1 MAAQVEWLVAIVV
14 ILVALLIVAFLWE
27 LARRIYYWTA
37 ARVYGSS
44 TEEKFMRE
52 TASLVREA
60 ARAERRAKQ
69 NEALT
74 QNLDRRR
81 MGAFICAAAVG
92 ALCLPLDLPW
102 WHTALIAGAVY
113 VGIHMAVGIG
123 LF

>member
-37 ARVYGSS
+37 ARVYGLQRKNSC
-44 TEEKFMRE
+44 EKPPRTRGCE
-52 TASLVREA
+52 SGTPSK
-60 ARAERRAKQ
+60 AERGTYTELRPQ
-69 NEALT
+69 T
-74 QNLDRRR
+74 H
-81 MGAFICAAAVG
+81 GAFICAAAVG
-92 ALCLPLDLPW
+92 ALCLPLDPPW

-113 VGIHMAVGIG
+113 VGIHMAVGTR

>member
-1 MAAQVEWLVAIVV
+1 MAAQVEWLIAIAV
-14 ILVALLIVAFLWE
+14 ILVILFVVAFLWE
-27 LARRIYYWTA
+27 FARRIYYWTA
-37 ARVYGSS
+37 ARIYGWS
-44 TEEKFMRE
+44 TEEKLMRE
-52 TASLVREA
+52 TAPLVREA

-69 NEALT
+69 NEALA

-113 VGIHMAVGIG
+113 VGM
-123 LF
+123 

>member
-81 MGAFICAAAVG
+81 MGRSYVPPRSARCACHWTFHG
-92 ALCLPLDLPW
+92 GTRL
-102 WHTALIAGAVY
+102 
-113 VGIHMAVGIG
+113 
-123 LF
+123 